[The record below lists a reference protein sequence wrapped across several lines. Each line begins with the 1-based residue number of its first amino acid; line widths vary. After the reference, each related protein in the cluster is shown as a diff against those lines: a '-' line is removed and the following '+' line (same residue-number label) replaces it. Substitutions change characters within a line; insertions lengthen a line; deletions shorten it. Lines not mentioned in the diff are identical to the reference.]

1 MMQTV
6 PDQPETPL
14 LQLDGGRGF
23 VFYHP
28 CERLVQNG
36 DRKLGHAVTSI
47 LFQKRT

>member
-1 MMQTV
+1 MKMI
-6 PDQPETPL
+6 PDT
-14 LQLDGGRGF
+14 DNTRYSIKGSRGF
-23 VFYHP
+23 VSYHP